1 MADRVKFLMSFRGR
15 LMSLLIAFL
24 LLTILVVLALD
35 SWTSE
40 RADEEV
46 RRQSEQMK
54 AAVNGGFTD
63 FALALGLAIRNT
75 ASGTFLY
82 NQIERGEIQM
92 PETVEHIIVADKDG
106 KVSDTTLPELEGG
119 YIQVPQQEA
128 VQEGS
133 VDPVEGVVE
142 IHGGTVRTYDI
153 PFTSDRGLY
162 WVVVVAN
169 QEAITNQI
177 DVASRTLASKSQQ
190 LSNIRLGVTAGLLMI
205 ALGIVVLVGYQF
217 TKPVGEL
224 ASAARRVAAGDL
236 KFRVDVQRRDEIG
249 QLATTFNEMIEG
261 LDHKRELEERL
272 NQTERAAMIGRL
284 TQAIAHE
291 IRNPLNVINLTIDH
305 VASRYAPQEPER
317 REQLNRR
324 LYSIKDEI
332 SRLNRLLS
340 DLLNY
345 GRPARLAVE
354 PVDIRDLL
362 DETLALVKPQADE
375 QGVEVKVETDG
386 APAEVQGDRERLK
399 SCLSNIAINA
409 LQAMPGGGQ
418 LIARV
423 GHSDGQVEIAI
434 SDSGIGI
441 SPEGLAKVFEPYYS
455 TKQTGFGLGLAVTKW
470 ILEQHSGS
478 INVDSTV
485 GQGTTFTIR
494 LPNANGV
501 RTPVEGKGTTTAA
514 SGDTVVRT
522 EATANTLNNGD
533 S

>member
-1 MADRVKFLMSFRGR
+1 MAEKVKFLMSFRGR
-15 LMSLLIAFL
+15 LMSLLVAFL

-35 SWTSE
+35 NWTSK

-54 AAVNGGFTD
+54 DAVNGGFTD

-75 ASGTFLY
+75 ASRNFLY
-82 NQIERGEIQM
+82 NQIERGEIKL
-92 PETVEHIIVADKDG
+92 PDTVEHIIVADRDG

-119 YIQVPQQEA
+119 YIQVPQQET

-133 VDPVEGVVE
+133 EDPVEGELE
-142 IHGGTVRTYDI
+142 IHGGNVKTYDI
-153 PFTSDRGLY
+153 PFTSDSGLY
-162 WVVVVAN
+162 WVVIVAK

-177 DVASRTLASKSQQ
+177 DVASRMLASKSQQ
-190 LSNIRLGVTAGLLMI
+190 LSNIRLGVTAGLLVI
-205 ALGIVVLVGYQF
+205 ALGVVVLIGYQF
-217 TKPVGEL
+217 TKPVGDL

-236 KFRVDVQRRDEIG
+236 KFRVAVERRDEIG
-249 QLATTFNEMIEG
+249 QLASTFNEMIEG

-272 NQTERAAMIGRL
+272 NQNERAAMIGRL

-305 VASRYAPQEPER
+305 VASRFAPQDPER
-317 REQLNRR
+317 REQLNKR

-354 PVDIRDLL
+354 PIDMRELV

-409 LQAMPGGGQ
+409 LQAMPGGGH
-418 LIARV
+418 LTARV
-423 GHSDGQVEIAI
+423 GHSDGRVEIAI
-434 SDSGIGI
+434 SDSGVGI
-441 SPEGLAKVFEPYYS
+441 SAEALAKIFEPYYS

-470 ILEQHSGS
+470 ILEQHNGS
-478 INVDSTV
+478 INVDSAI

-494 LPNANGV
+494 LPNANGAGP
-501 RTPVEGKGTTTAA
+501 PVEGAAATAA
-514 SGDTVVRT
+514 TPREKPVR
-522 EATANTLNNGD
+522 EADVNT
-533 S
+533 SE